1 MKNSYEKK
9 GYLIENFRLFHLNDA
24 QGTNVEYHYHEFC
37 KILILLSGTGSYFV
51 EGNRYALKEGDIVLI
66 GNQCV
71 HRPEF
76 EEGIPYERAIL
87 YIAPEFLERQST
99 QDGNLWECFSGKK
112 GHVFRP
118 NEKQKKILLEQVKLL
133 EETISDDGYGRSILS
148 NSILLRILVEIG
160 RGLHEEKERMPKPLQ
175 PTSER
180 ILEITKYLDKHLTE
194 DVTVEELSEMFYL
207 SRFHLM
213 RRFKDETGSTI
224 HAYISERR
232 LLMARDMIR
241 KGLSTTEACYRCGF
255 QSYATFARAYGKFF
269 GTTPTGRKQQVAKE
283 ETYE

>member
-1 MKNSYEKK
+1 MENRYEKK

-37 KILILLSGTGSYFV
+37 KILILLSGAGSYFV
-51 EGNRYALKEGDIVLI
+51 EGKRYALKEGDVVLV

-87 YIAPEFLERQST
+87 YIAPDFLDRQST
-99 QDGNLWECFSGKK
+99 QDGDLKDCFSGKK
-112 GHVFRP
+112 GYVFRP
-118 NEKQKKILLEQVKLL
+118 NEEQKEKLFQLVKLL
-133 EETISDDGYGRSILS
+133 EETLEEDGYGRTILS
-148 NSILLRILVEIG
+148 NSFLLHMLVEIG
-160 RGLHEEKERMPKPLQ
+160 RGLQDEKVNVPRPLLPRSERM
-175 PTSER
+175 
-180 ILEITKYLDKHLTE
+180 LEIIRYLDSHLTE
-194 DVTVEELSEMFYL
+194 EVTVEELSEKFYL

-213 RRFKDETGSTI
+213 RRFKEETGTTI
-224 HAYISERR
+224 HSYILERR